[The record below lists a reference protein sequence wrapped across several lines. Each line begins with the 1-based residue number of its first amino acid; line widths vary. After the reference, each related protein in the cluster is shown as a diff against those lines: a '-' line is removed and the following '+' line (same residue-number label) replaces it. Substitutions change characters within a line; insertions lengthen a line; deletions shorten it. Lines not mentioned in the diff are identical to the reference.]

1 MSHFVEF
8 TVFTAG
14 REGSQLDPERH
25 VPTLFN
31 TDHIRWVRAAQDGEK
46 SFLQIGDES
55 GASASYVTVD
65 EDYLKVAHVILT
77 AMSNY

>member
-1 MSHFVEF
+1 MSHFIEL
-8 TVFTAG
+8 TVFIAG
-14 REGSQLDPERH
+14 REGSRLDPERH

-65 EDYLKVAHVILT
+65 EPLGEVLRLIRGWEQVG
-77 AMSNY
+77 